1 MSQEPLIHDLHIHTN
16 YSPDSTTPL
25 KDYAQAGAQLSIHT
39 GFLDHWELAFLD
51 RKDYL
56 NYESIPLLLEEYDQ
70 VHANYPHTS
79 IGLEVDF
86 YSDLSSSIAEFCD
99 NYRKDFDYFIGV
111 IHTVERLAVTS
122 LDDMNLLITR
132 FGLQTVLEYYFQE
145 VEAAIR
151 SKLFDG
157 IAHLDVVMRFR
168 PLYPNNMHIESQ
180 WREST
185 LDLGR
190 LCQKMNVLIEVNL
203 GGLNHPWGHSHPSLS
218 IIDDLVK
225 SGAKFYLG
233 SDSHGL
239 QQFLAII
246 PHLKLMYAYLTK
258 NKALSLPGR
267 L

>member
-1 MSQEPLIHDLHIHTN
+1 MSQKSLIHDLHIHTN

-25 KDYAQAGAQLSIHT
+25 LDYAQLGAQLAIHT

-56 NYESIPLLLEEYDQ
+56 NFDRLPLLLEDYDQ
-70 VHANYPHTS
+70 VHSDYPHTS

-86 YSDLSSSIAEFCD
+86 YSDLSSSIADFCD

-111 IHTVERLAVTS
+111 IHTVERLAVTNV
-122 LDDMNLLITR
+122 DDMNLLITR
-132 FGLQTVLEYYFQE
+132 YGIQNVLEYYFQE

-151 SKLFDG
+151 SQLFDG
-157 IAHLDVVMRFR
+157 IAHLDGVMRFI
-168 PLYPNNMHIESQ
+168 PLYPDNTHILPQ
-180 WREST
+180 WHEST

-190 LCQKMNVLIEVNL
+190 LCHQMNVLIEVNL
-203 GGLNHPWGHSHPSLS
+203 RGLNHPWGRSHPSLS

-239 QQFLAII
+239 QEFLSTI
-246 PHLKLMYAYLTK
+246 PSLKQMHTHLDKS
-258 NKALSLPGR
+258 KALSLPGR